1 MHVYNPELKID
12 SYVCHGAMESLRN
25 KLLPINV
32 GFSLIKKSHQ
42 F

>member
-12 SYVCHGAMESLRN
+12 SHVCHGATESLRN

-32 GFSLIKKSHQ
+32 GFSLIRKSHQ